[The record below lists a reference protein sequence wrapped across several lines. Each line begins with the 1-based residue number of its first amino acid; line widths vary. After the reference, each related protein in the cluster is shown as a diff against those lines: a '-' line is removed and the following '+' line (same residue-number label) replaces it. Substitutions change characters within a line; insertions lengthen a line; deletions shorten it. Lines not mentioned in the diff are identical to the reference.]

1 MYESSG
7 SQSFRT
13 TTEIQSGPNNFD
25 ESRFHYHLFNVLG
38 AAEILSSFTLV
49 LEGKTG
55 KEIPEA
61 FRLEFLDKFLANNF
75 PLSNAEVL
83 F

>member
-1 MYESSG
+1 MKVQAHSPLEPPQEYT
-7 SQSFRT
+7 QYQT
-13 TTEIQSGPNNFD
+13 T
-25 ESRFHYHLFNVLG
+25 LMNVLG

-61 FRLEFLDKFLANNF
+61 LRLEFLDKFLANNF